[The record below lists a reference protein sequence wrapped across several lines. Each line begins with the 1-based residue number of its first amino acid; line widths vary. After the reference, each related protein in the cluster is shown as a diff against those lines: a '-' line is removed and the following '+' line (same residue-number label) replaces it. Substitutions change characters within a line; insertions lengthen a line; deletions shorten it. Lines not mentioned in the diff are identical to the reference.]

1 MLLLPTWLVWLG
13 LILRSASTYTPYAE
27 ASTTP
32 RGDGGT
38 PAACRHRA
46 AEVPQAVAAGGGGYS
61 GGGYSGG
68 GGGYSGSGDGSGQG
82 DDGGYAA
89 AAAAFES
96 LDGVS
101 STGGSK
107 RLSSRLSDEEEQ
119 LRGIDLEVQR
129 ASCGGR
135 ARVGCSGAALG
146 TALGGTL
153 GSALG
158 TAPSGAESSSSSST
172 AVVGMPFSP
181 PALAE
186 MGTDSGTLPA
196 REGNLI

>member
-38 PAACRHRA
+38 PAGCRHRA
-46 AEVPQAVAAGGGGYS
+46 AEVPQAVAAGGGGYSGGGYSGGGYRGGGYSGGGCSGGGYSGGGCSGGGYS

-135 ARVGCSGAALG
+135 ARVG
-146 TALGGTL
+146 
-153 GSALG
+153 
-158 TAPSGAESSSSSST
+158 
-172 AVVGMPFSP
+172 
-181 PALAE
+181 
-186 MGTDSGTLPA
+186 
-196 REGNLI
+196 

>member
-1 MLLLPTWLVWLG
+1 M
-13 LILRSASTYTPYAE
+13 
-27 ASTTP
+27 
-32 RGDGGT
+32 
-38 PAACRHRA
+38 
-46 AEVPQAVAAGGGGYS
+46 
-61 GGGYSGG
+61 
-68 GGGYSGSGDGSGQG
+68 
-82 DDGGYAA
+82 
-89 AAAAFES
+89 
-96 LDGVS
+96 S